1 MVGDQ
6 QDMQSRLMAVLPS
19 RWFPDEAPVLG
30 AVLQGL
36 ASAWA
41 WVFGTLQYVK
51 AQTRIATATG
61 VWLDVIA
68 QDFFGSSVIRA
79 VGQQD
84 DAFRSR
90 IQLALFQERGTRGA
104 VYTILEELTGRTPV
118 VFEPRQTGDTGGY
131 GSVHGGGSGLA
142 YGRAGGWGSLMLPFQ
157 CFVTAYR
164 PAGAGIAFVSGWA
177 GGAGGYGV
185 GAIEYADLTMVQG
198 QVTDSDIY
206 AAVAS
211 VLPAAS
217 IAWTAI
223 SN

>member
-6 QDMQSRLMAVLPS
+6 QDIQARLIAVLPS
-19 RWFPDEAPVLG
+19 RWFPDEAPVLSAILDG
-30 AVLQGL
+30 F

-41 WVFGTLQYVK
+41 WVFATLQYVK

-68 QDFFGSSVIRA
+68 QDFFGPHMQRA
-79 VGQQD
+79 SGQQD

-90 IQLALFQERGTRGA
+90 IQLGLFRERGTRTALNA
-104 VYTILEELTGRTPV
+104 VLHDLTGRTPV
-118 VFEPRQTGDTGGY
+118 IFEPRRTGDTGGY
-131 GSVHGGGSGLA
+131 GSVRGGGSGLA
-142 YGRAGGWGSLMLPFQ
+142 YGLAGGWGSLTLPFQ
-157 CFVTAYR
+157 CFVIAYR
-164 PAGAGIAFVSGWA
+164 PAGTGIAFVNGWA
-177 GGAGGYGV
+177 EGAGGYGI
-185 GAIEYADLTMVQG
+185 GAFEYADLAMVHG

-206 AAVAS
+206 SAVAG
-211 VLPAAS
+211 VVPAAS